1 MIDRENK
8 LSISR
13 QAELLGFS
21 RGTAYYQPIGIK
33 QSDLDMQLAI
43 DKLHMEHPF
52 MGARMIRDQLNR
64 QGFKVGRTHVTTL
77 MRRMGINAIYRK
89 PKRTSD
95 KHPAHKIYP
104 YLLRDKVI
112 SANQVWALD
121 TSYIPMAKGFVYL
134 TAVID
139 WATRKALAHK
149 VAITL
154 EACHAVDVLT
164 EALKSHP
171 KPDIVN
177 TDQGSQFTAVE
188 FVDLVKDSGCLISM
202 DGRGAWRDNVMVER
216 LWRSVKYECVYL
228 RAYDT
233 VKIAKDDIADYFTW
247 YNSDRPHSSLDRQTP
262 NEAYEIWHKFSKND
276 SMVADINL
284 S

>member
-1 MIDRENK
+1 MIDRESEVSVSK
-8 LSISR
+8 

-21 RGTAYYQPIGIK
+21 RGMVYYVPIGIK

-43 DKLHMEHPF
+43 DKLHMDHPF
-52 MGARMIRDQLNR
+52 MGARMLRDQLNR
-64 QGFKVGRTHVTTL
+64 QGFKVGRQHVTTL

-89 PKRTSD
+89 PKHTSG

-112 SANQVWALD
+112 TANQVWALD

-139 WATRKALAHK
+139 WATRKVMAYK

-154 EACHAVDVLT
+154 EACHAVDILA
-164 EALKSHP
+164 EALRNHP

-177 TDQGSQFTAVE
+177 TDQGSQFTATE
-188 FVDLVKDSGCLISM
+188 FVDLVTSSGCLMSM

-216 LWRSVKYECVYL
+216 LWRSVKYERVYL
-228 RAYDT
+228 RAYDS
-233 VKIAKDDIADYFTW
+233 VKIAKDDIAEYFTW
-247 YNSDRPHSSLDRQTP
+247 YNSERPHSSLERQTP
-262 NEAYEIWHKFSKND
+262 NEAYRVWLESAKC
-276 SMVADINL
+276 VG
-284 S
+284 